1 MFFAY
6 KDRKQISPLIIET
19 YHRLSSAL
27 ILDDNPATA
36 ELWEKTTAFMTD
48 SVNKNLKVEE
58 LVAETLQYN
67 HTPYHLLCKS
77 HVIEAFDHSNLD
89 VLATVENQLKFHQKL
104 IAINPTVNPF
114 LCGSQYLVKT
124 YCKPH

>member
-6 KDRKQISPLIIET
+6 EDRKQISPLIIET
-19 YHRLSSAL
+19 YHRISSAL
-27 ILDDNPATA
+27 ILDDNLATA

-67 HTPYHLLCKS
+67 H
-77 HVIEAFDHSNLD
+77 
-89 VLATVENQLKFHQKL
+89 
-104 IAINPTVNPF
+104 
-114 LCGSQYLVKT
+114 
-124 YCKPH
+124 KP

>member
-6 KDRKQISPLIIET
+6 EDRKQISPLIIET
-19 YHRLSSAL
+19 YHRISSAL
-27 ILDDNPATA
+27 ILDDNLATA
-36 ELWEKTTAFMTD
+36 ELWEKTTAFMTE

-67 HTPYHLLCKS
+67 HKPYHLLCKS
-77 HVIEAFDHSNLD
+77 HVVEAFDHSNLD

-104 IAINPTVNPF
+104 IAINPTVNQF